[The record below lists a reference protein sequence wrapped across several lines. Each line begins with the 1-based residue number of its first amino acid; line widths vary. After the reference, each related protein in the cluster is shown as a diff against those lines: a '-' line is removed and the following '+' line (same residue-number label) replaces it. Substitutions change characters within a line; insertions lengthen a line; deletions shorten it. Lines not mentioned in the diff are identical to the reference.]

1 MAVKLELGDLEVEVV
16 QKKIKNTHLSVHPP
30 AGRVRISAPKD
41 LDLETIRLYAISKMG
56 WIRTQQRKLLEQ
68 ERETPRDFIE
78 RESHYVWGKRYLMS
92 VKEKDAPPAV
102 ELTPKRLVLYVR
114 PRSTQAARQQVMD
127 RWTRE
132 LLRPA
137 VEELI
142 EKWQS
147 KIGVTADG
155 FYIQR
160 MKTRWGSCN
169 SKAHTIRINSELAK
183 KPKECLEYIVVHELI
198 HIHEPTH
205 NERFMVLMNRYMPDW
220 KQRRQ
225 LLNHLPIRHEDWAY

>member
-1 MAVKLELGDLEVEVV
+1 MPFL
-16 QKKIKNTHLSVHPP
+16 
-30 AGRVRISAPKD
+30 RWR
-41 LDLETIRLYAISKMG
+41 
-56 WIRTQQRKLLEQ
+56 WIRSQQRKLLEQ
-68 ERETPRDFIE
+68 EREKPREFAE
-78 RESHYVWGKRYLMS
+78 REIHYVWGKRYLMS

-102 ELTPKRLVLYVR
+102 ELTPKRLVLNVR

-137 VEELI
+137 VKELI

-147 KIGVTADG
+147 KIDVTADG

-169 SKAHTIRINSELAK
+169 SKAQTIRINSELAK

-205 NERFMVLMNRYMPDW
+205 NERFMVLMNQVY
-220 KQRRQ
+220 
-225 LLNHLPIRHEDWAY
+225 A